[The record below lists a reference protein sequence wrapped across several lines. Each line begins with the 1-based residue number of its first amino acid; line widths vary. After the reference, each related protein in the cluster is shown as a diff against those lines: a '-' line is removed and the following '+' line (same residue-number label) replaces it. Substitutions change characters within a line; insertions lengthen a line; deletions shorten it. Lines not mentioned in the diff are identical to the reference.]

1 MNDRES
7 AEQIL
12 ESVDTFGREGKPV
25 RIERFDP
32 GPDQASAAVLL
43 LHGAD
48 GLHYRGPSY
57 REMARDLAR
66 NGFLG
71 LLVHYFDSTGN
82 VAASPFHFLR
92 WMQVIEDAVDYAV
105 RQPATAGRGVGL
117 VGFSLGAY
125 LALAV
130 AARDSRIG
138 AVVDCFGGVPDLL
151 AANVRTMP
159 PVLILHGEADAVVPV
174 EEAHKLERLLR
185 ERGLPYEMHLFPG
198 QGHNFRGVA
207 AVEAFQ
213 LALAFLERHLKAQ
226 AAGGTVLAPAGLT
239 G

>member
-1 MNDRES
+1 MNDRERS
-7 AEQIL
+7 EQIKETT
-12 ESVDTFGREGKPV
+12 ESFGREGKPV

-32 GPDQASAAVLL
+32 GPEGAAAPVLL

-48 GLHYRGPSY
+48 GLRYRSSSY

-92 WMQVIEDAVDYAV
+92 WMQVVEDAVDYAV
-105 RQPATAGRGVGL
+105 RQPAMAGRGVGV

-130 AARDSRIG
+130 ASQDSRIS

-185 ERGLPYEMHLFPG
+185 ERGLSCETHLFPS
-198 QGHNFRGVA
+198 QGHDFRGVA
-207 AVEAFQ
+207 AAEAFQ
-213 LALAFLERHLKAQ
+213 LALAFLEQHLKTQ
-226 AAGGTVLAPAGLT
+226 AAGGTVVASPGLT

>member
-1 MNDRES
+1 MNDRERNE
-7 AEQIL
+7 AIIETI
-12 ESVDTFGREGKPV
+12 ETFGREGKPV
-25 RIERFDP
+25 RVERFDP
-32 GPDQASAAVLL
+32 APGRAMATVLL

-48 GLHYRGPSY
+48 GLRYCGPSY

-92 WMQVIEDAVDYAV
+92 WIQVVEDAVDYAV
-105 RQPATAGRGVGL
+105 RQPATAGRSVGV

-130 AARDSRIG
+130 ASQDSRVG

-185 ERGLPYEMHLFPG
+185 ERGLPCETHLFPG
-198 QGHNFRGVA
+198 QDHNFRGVA
-207 AVEAFQ
+207 AAEAFQ
-213 LALAFLERHLKAQ
+213 LALAFLEQHL
-226 AAGGTVLAPAGLT
+226 LHSLT
-239 G
+239 RLRPPR